1 MLYKMIGVFVIREER
16 MVGQFSK
23 HSTMGKVSLIF
34 AILTI
39 TFFVLGILFSILT
52 VVLQNLSIVLFSTIF
67 TVLTFIFSLIS
78 IVIGAV
84 TYWGKDRDKYGL
96 YAFIIGLVFLIL
108 ASVVQIA
115 VAATVYVYVSG
126 MIGAPEFAQ
135 TPSVFLDDSQT
146 GKNCTLTIMHVSEDD
161 VKWSDISYTLTD
173 ITNTK
178 EIDCTPPN
186 NEVLVSYNYE
196 YLENGKSIFIYGGID
211 GSDELKTGNNYSFTP
226 VSYTHLTL
234 PTN

>member
-1 MLYKMIGVFVIREER
+1 
-16 MVGQFSK
+16 MVGQFSR

-39 TFFVLGILFSILT
+39 TFFVLGIVSSILT
-52 VVLQNLSIVLFSTIF
+52 VILQNVSIVLFSTIF
-67 TVLTFIFSLIS
+67 AVLTFIFSLIS

-84 TYWGKDRDKYGL
+84 TYWGKDKDKYGL

-108 ASVVQIA
+108 AFVVQIA

-126 MIGAPEFAQ
+126 MLGAPEYAQ
-135 TPSVFLDDSQT
+135 TPMVQLTDSQT
-146 GKNCTLTIMHVSEDD
+146 GKNCTFTIMYVSEDD
-161 VKWSDISYTLTD
+161 VEWSDISYTITD
-173 ITNTK
+173 TTNTI

-196 YLENGKSIFIYGGID
+196 YLENGKSIFIYGGIND
-211 GSDELKTGNNYSFTP
+211 SDELKTGNEYR
-226 VSYTHLTL
+226 LTL
-234 PTN
+234 IYNPTGYTMYSTYWEQ